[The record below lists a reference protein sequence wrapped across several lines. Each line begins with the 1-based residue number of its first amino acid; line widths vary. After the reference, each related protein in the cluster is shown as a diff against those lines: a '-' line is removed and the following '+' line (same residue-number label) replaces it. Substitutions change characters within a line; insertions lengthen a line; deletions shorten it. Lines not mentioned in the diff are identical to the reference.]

1 MPFKLV
7 PPKEGRWA
15 HWRVRGT
22 ENGVYVD
29 RSTGTAERK
38 VAQRILGEWRAEA
51 MTTTA
56 GPRGRSPT
64 FAAAA
69 IAYMQAGGEKRFL
82 RPLLHHFGEMS
93 IASITQ
99 VAVDAAA
106 SALYPG
112 ARPSTLNRQV
122 YTPISAIR
130 RHVGHLALV
139 HRPKG
144 AQGERRQ
151 AWLKPE
157 EAKRLLEAAVTLD
170 ERFGA
175 FCTFLLYTGCRLGE
189 AQALTWGDVDLDE
202 RQAFIPK
209 TKNGKPRWVHLTP
222 ALVQTLGRLHRD
234 RPYVFRRNRED
245 LYRHLDDAS
254 RLSGVVI
261 PDGVAFHLFRH
272 TWGTWMRKF
281 GGLDTVGMMATGA
294 WTSRVSAEAYMH
306 ASTTPEARKADLL
319 PTW

>member
-1 MPFKLV
+1 MARRGDDDDGWP
-7 PPKEGRWA
+7 EGEIA
-15 HWRVRGT
+15 YVRGGGYCVHAGRRGKT
-22 ENGVYVD
+22 VPATIAASLRRDVYC
-29 RSTGTAERK
+29 
-38 VAQRILGEWRAEA
+38 QYY
-51 MTTTA
+51 A
-56 GPRGRSPT
+56 GRGRRRCVC
-64 FAAAA
+64 A
-69 IAYMQAGGEKRFL
+69 ISRRETIDAEQAG
-82 RPLLHHFGEMS
+82 LHADQRDPAARG
-93 IASITQ
+93 AS
-99 VAVDAAA
+99 
-106 SALYPG
+106 G
-112 ARPSTLNRQV
+112 ARPQAEGRARRASAGV
-122 YTPISAIR
+122 AEAGGGEATPR
-130 RHVGHLALV
+130 
-139 HRPKG
+139 
-144 AQGERRQ
+144 
-151 AWLKPE
+151 
-157 EAKRLLEAAVTLD
+157 
-170 ERFGA
+170 GA

-306 ASTTPEARKADLL
+306 ASTTPEARKADML